1 MSLTASMKLSYKFSL
16 LSLADERIFC
26 KHRVT
31 QSLQIFWKLWSA
43 GLVML
48 LLLSSPSPQAKE
60 ALKLP
65 DFTQLVETQGQAVV
79 NISTVQSQQIDA
91 EQFFPKIPDLPED
104 SPFYDF
110 FRRYMQP
117 YSGPRKYESR
127 SLGSGFIISKDGYI
141 LTNAHVVESANEINV
156 KLADKREFK
165 AKVIGAD
172 KKTDVA
178 LIKIDASSL
187 PTVKQGDPDKL
198 KVGEWVVAIGA
209 PFGFESSVTAG
220 IVSAKGR
227 SLAQENYVPFIQ
239 TDVAINPG
247 NSGGPLFNMEGEVV
261 GINSQIYSRTG
272 GFMGLSFAIPIDVAT
287 GIARQ
292 LREHG
297 KVSRGKIGVMIQEVT
312 EELADSFNLD
322 KPRGALVV
330 SVEKDGPADKAG
342 IKARDVIL
350 KFNEQEVIASSD
362 LLRLV
367 GNTKPGSKTS
377 LQVWRNGSTKNLTIK
392 VGEMPGDDAVAVQQ
406 EQDKSGKNA
415 NRLGLVLKELTNNHK
430 KQLGVESGLLVEEV
444 VEGVARSAG
453 ILSGDVI
460 LGINDQDI
468 KSVEQ
473 FNNLLDKIERG
484 RHVALLVRRGD
495 RTTFI
500 SIRVD
505 K

>member
-1 MSLTASMKLSYKFSL
+1 MKPFYKFSL
-16 LSLADERIFC
+16 SLLADEKTFC
-26 KHRVT
+26 KRPVT
-31 QSLQIFWKLWSA
+31 QSFQMPWRLWGV
-43 GLVML
+43 GLVVML
-48 LLLSSPSPQAKE
+48 LSLPLQANE
-60 ALKLP
+60 TLRLP

-79 NISTVQSQQIDA
+79 NISTVQNQQINA
-91 EQFFPKIPDLPED
+91 EQFFPKIPNLPED

-117 YSGPRKYESR
+117 YSGPRKYESK

-141 LTNAHVVESANEINV
+141 LTNAHVVESANEITV

-165 AKVIGAD
+165 AKVIGTD

-178 LIKIDASSL
+178 LIKIDASKL
-187 PTVKQGDPDKL
+187 PIVKQGDPDKL

-247 NSGGPLFNMEGEVV
+247 NSGGPLFNMQGEVV

-287 GIARQ
+287 GIAKQ

-297 KVSRGKIGVMIQEVT
+297 KVSRGKIGVMIQEMT

-322 KPRGALVV
+322 KPQGALVV

-350 KFNEQEVIASSD
+350 EFNEQKVITSSD
-362 LLRLV
+362 LPRLV
-367 GNTKPGSKTS
+367 GNTKPGSKAS

-392 VGEMPGDDAVAVQQ
+392 VGEMPGDDTATTQQ
-406 EQDKSGKNA
+406 KQDKPSKGA
-415 NRLGLVLKELTNNHK
+415 NRLGLVLKELTNTQK
-430 KQLGVESGLLVEEV
+430 KQLGIENGLLVEEV
-444 VEGVARSAG
+444 VEGMAGSAG
-453 ILSGDVI
+453 ILSGDII

-468 KSVEQ
+468 QSIEQ
-473 FNNLLDKIERG
+473 FNKLLDKMEQG
-484 RHVALLVRRGD
+484 RHIALLVRRGD